1 MKFNKNKR
9 IFLAMYTAMM
19 SAVMLTGF
27 ASSTEAQEQS
37 VAEAEVS
44 TEAAEQEETLDDTRF
59 AEGTGTDWGVSQEV
73 RLRQLKRRLL
83 MKQSWKKRDVRRKK
97 QSGSPE
103 RRQRQKRQQRHRQKQ
118 RLHSR
123 QKKNCWH
130 P

>member
-44 TEAAEQEETLDDTRF
+44 TEAAEQEET
-59 AEGTGTDWGVSQEV
+59 
-73 RLRQLKRRLL
+73 
-83 MKQSWKKRDVRRKK
+83 
-97 QSGSPE
+97 
-103 RRQRQKRQQRHRQKQ
+103 
-118 RLHSR
+118 
-123 QKKNCWH
+123 
-130 P
+130 

>member
-44 TEAAEQEETLDDTRF
+44 TEAVEQEETLDDTRF
-59 AEGTGTDWGVSQEV
+59 AEGTGTDWGCITGSDRCAV
-73 RLRQLKRRLL
+73 RDDRECE
-83 MKQSWKKRDVRRKK
+83 DC
-97 QSGSPE
+97 GS
-103 RRQRQKRQQRHRQKQ
+103 
-118 RLHSR
+118 
-123 QKKNCWH
+123 
-130 P
+130 